1 MSSYSCSHDYASKH
15 VFSCDH
21 SLVTTEH
28 WNIRK
33 LSWAGQWMLRCQVN
47 DWSHCSTP
55 HWSQDWLNTGDPVWP
70 ALRWSSLISALILTW
85 SPMVVSTPAVMV
97 SGYYSLLHIHYSP
110 HQHCYCHARH
120 DDKIFNCCFFKYF
133 LNTDERRK
141 SWSQVYTYTLSL
153 FEWLWAEELKID
165 PIGSSLSRW
174 IQSSW
179 LLSILLFRIP
189 LTTHTHSCDCM
200 TLQSRAC

>member
-15 VFSCDH
+15 VFFCDH

-70 ALRWSSLISALILTW
+70 ALRWSHW
-85 SPMVVSTPAVMV
+85 SQ
-97 SGYYSLLHIHYSP
+97 LWYSP
-110 HQHCYCHARH
+110 GHPWWCPLQQWWYQVTILSYTFITLLINTVTVRYDMMIEYLIVASSNIFSTLMRGGNHDLRSPPTHCHC
-120 DDKIFNCCFFKYF
+120 
-133 LNTDERRK
+133 LNDCGLK
-141 SWSQVYTYTLSL
+141 S
-153 FEWLWAEELKID
+153 
-165 PIGSSLSRW
+165 
-174 IQSSW
+174 
-179 LLSILLFRIP
+179 
-189 LTTHTHSCDCM
+189 
-200 TLQSRAC
+200 

>member
-33 LSWAGQWMLRCQVN
+33 LSWSVDAEVPGQWLVTLLHSTLVTGLTQHWWPSVTSSQVVIT
-47 DWSHCSTP
+47 D
-55 HWSQDWLNTGDPVWP
+55 L
-70 ALRWSSLISALILTW
+70 SSDTHLVTHGGVHSSSDGIRLLF
-85 SPMVVSTPAVMV
+85 SPTH
-97 SGYYSLLHIHYSP
+97 SLLN
-110 HQHCYCHARH
+110 QHCYCLARH

-153 FEWLWAEELKID
+153 FEWLWAEELEID

-189 LTTHTHSCDCM
+189 LTTHTHTCDCM
-200 TLQSRAC
+200 TLQIRAC

>member
-97 SGYYSLLHIHYSP
+97 SGYYSLLHIHYWINTVTVSP
-110 HQHCYCHARH
+110 DMMIKYLIVASSNIFSTLMRGGNHDLRSTPTHCHC
-120 DDKIFNCCFFKYF
+120 
-133 LNTDERRK
+133 LNDCGLK
-141 SWSQVYTYTLSL
+141 S
-153 FEWLWAEELKID
+153 
-165 PIGSSLSRW
+165 
-174 IQSSW
+174 
-179 LLSILLFRIP
+179 
-189 LTTHTHSCDCM
+189 
-200 TLQSRAC
+200 